1 MGAGKALQNPLRGG
15 IDMAAVGAA
24 AAGGVQMLCRE
35 TQKQTRRQQRFSHE
49 ILSQEKA
56 GGEQDQSHSHTG
68 KNGPALSLPTSGG
81 ILR

>member
-1 MGAGKALQNPLRGG
+1 
-15 IDMAAVGAA
+15 MAAAGTT
-24 AAGGVQMLCRE
+24 AAGGVQIFCRE

>member
-1 MGAGKALQNPLRGG
+1 MSTGKAMQYALRGG
-15 IDMAAVGAA
+15 IDMSAAGTAP
-24 AAGGVQMLCRE
+24 AGGVQLPGRNA
-35 TQKQTRRQQRFSHE
+35 KNRSGYQQRHPGIVFT
-49 ILSQEKA
+49 QEKA